1 MEAYRI
7 LDVTFARGEA
17 EKIGRLIGK
26 SADLIN
32 SYRRPPRSPENPFG
46 TGNYSPVHYYLQFCE
61 WRKPYN
67 PDGLLRM
74 HRLVTA
80 EIEEG
85 IVELVAAESLKTYS
99 QDILTRACE
108 AVNRMNERELREASY
123 AELTTLDECLGR
135 LASAL
140 DISRASIRA
149 ELRRR
154 EVPRVKV
161 ESRAS

>member
-1 MEAYRI
+1 MEAHRI
-7 LDVTFARGEA
+7 LDTTFERGEA
-17 EKIGRLIGK
+17 EKIAKLIGK

-32 SYRRPPRSPENPFG
+32 SYRRPPRTPENPFG
-46 TGNYSPVHYYLQFCE
+46 TGNYSPIHYYLQFCE
-61 WRKPYN
+61 WRKVYN
-67 PDGLLRM
+67 PEGLLRM

-85 IVELVAAESLKTYS
+85 LIEVVPSESLKAYS
-99 QDILTRACE
+99 QDILLRACE
-108 AVNRMNERELREASY
+108 AVNRMNERELREASFG
-123 AELTTLDECLGR
+123 ELTALDESLGR

-154 EVPRVKV
+154 EVPRVRLEGV
-161 ESRAS
+161 AS